1 MLDNQSSCIILALRC
16 TLQSGC
22 PKGGFPHSFI
32 YQIHKISEQSSA
44 DDHKSTTV
52 FGTIDPCWHQLR
64 RSLTAVIALN
74 ILMAGPS
81 LISRMAVRSFCK
93 GDPLI
98 MLITQ
103 EAQEDGDESLM
114 IGDVEDVYC
123 ESQIL

>member
-1 MLDNQSSCIILALRC
+1 MIIKVPPFLEL
-16 TLQSGC
+16 LN
-22 PKGGFPHSFI
+22 
-32 YQIHKISEQSSA
+32 Y
-44 DDHKSTTV
+44 
-52 FGTIDPCWHQLR
+52 CWHQLR

-98 MLITQ
+98 MLISP
-103 EAQEDGDESLM
+103 EAREDGDESLM